1 MSGIVADIQDA
12 PPAVEVDARQAL
24 RPTPEPAITEAEPAE
39 PQVLAQFAADA
50 TVRAA
55 RSYALLTVQ
64 RSDDGQ
70 HFILLGQHSENEQRM
85 QIGEPC
91 GRPDLSLGN
100 LATPSGVNPEDLYDY
115 MLEWSQGEDSLI
127 NWLQHLRAAV
137 GDDELRL
144 VIWDTTGFDI
154 PWELFYVPGA
164 EDPQRQEGPLGALV
178 AVSRRV
184 AAHHGAD
191 DGSPYADHICH
202 GRLLAFVD
210 DEMLADRQFLDRYA
224 AGVIN
229 PPGELLDQLNQTVDP
244 LGLVYV
250 ACHGIYAD
258 GLPGL
263 RLGDVKY
270 FQITRYPLAA
280 LTRSRAVVFLN
291 ACHAGLLLWDFRINR
306 EASGFASAFLRKG
319 ADVVIGPTGFVET
332 GLAGRIAAGLLD
344 QVTRQPNQALAPAL
358 TRVRAQIAQRVVGKL
373 EPTEADLKELV
384 YTFMYVCYGN
394 PYATLELSAGDRQ

>member
-1 MSGIVADIQDA
+1 MSGIVATIQDA
-12 PPAVEVDARQAL
+12 PPALEVDARKAL
-24 RPTPEPAITEAEPAE
+24 RPPPEPIITEPEPAGPE
-39 PQVLAQFAADA
+39 VLAQFVADA

-64 RSDDGQ
+64 RTDDV
-70 HFILLGQHSENEQRM
+70 HFRLLGQHSENEKVM
-85 QIGEPC
+85 QISEPS
-91 GRPDLSLGN
+91 GAPDLSLGK
-100 LATPSGVNPEDLYDY
+100 LATRSGLSPEEIYDY
-115 MLEWSQGEDSLI
+115 MLEWSQGEYSLI
-127 NWLQHLRAAV
+127 DWLQHLRATV
-137 GDDELRL
+137 GDHELRL

-154 PWELFYVPGA
+154 PWELFYLPGA
-164 EDPQRQEGPLGALV
+164 EAPPRQEGPVGALF

-184 AAHHGAD
+184 TTHQGAD
-191 DGSPYADHICH
+191 DGSSYAERICR

-210 DEMLADRQFLDRYA
+210 DEMAADRQFLDRHG
-224 AGVIN
+224 AGRVN
-229 PPGELLDQLNQTVDP
+229 PPNELLDQLNKAADP

-250 ACHGIYAD
+250 ACHGMYAD

-263 RLGDVKY
+263 RLGDFKY

-291 ACHAGLLLWDFRINR
+291 ACHAGRLLWDSRINR

-332 GLAGRIAAGLLD
+332 RLAGRIAAGVLD
-344 QVTRQPNQALAPAL
+344 QVTRQPHQALASAL
-358 TRVRAQIAQRVVGKL
+358 TQVRAKIAQRVVGKL
-373 EPTEADLKELV
+373 DPAEADLKELA

-394 PYATLELSAGDRQ
+394 PYATLELTAGD